1 MSILLAIG
9 LATGGGSILYLLFDR
24 RDNAVRDY
32 MLLSLFC
39 GVIAMLAYLVE
50 LNASDIWAKINA
62 IQFGYL
68 GKLLINPL
76 LICFVLRYYEAT
88 LHWFWRLMLFLPAFI
103 VQFFIFTCTNNSL
116 YYEYIGIGANGLTE
130 FRPGAVYYVAMTYTF
145 SLSALYLAILLYRR
159 KLLRKD
165 AKSLNTM
172 LLVAG
177 ILPNVCL
184 LGHLMGLGNSVD
196 LTPFGIMLGTLIL
209 TYAIMTFGLLNRDA
223 LLQNLSTAIIFLD
236 SNGHLIYANPAA
248 YHILPN
254 LDAPM
259 FKKRERDLNPLL
271 SDQLSFVSVGLATYQ
286 RKVTNL
292 KNKDGSQG
300 TLITYDDVT
309 EIKARLNRDAMTGLL
324 NHASFY
330 QTLEHDMKAADAQG
344 HPLSVAIADIDSFK
358 QVNDNFGHANG
369 DTILISLAHLLQDCC
384 KGLDVFR
391 YGGEEFAVI
400 FHADYDT
407 AEAAMAKALTKF
419 SATRFKFL
427 DRPVTFSYG
436 TAQYDGSESAVDLFD
451 RADQLMYARKK
462 ELHAREAAEQNH

>member
-1 MSILLAIG
+1 MSTLLTIG
-9 LATGGGSILYLLFDR
+9 LVSGGGTILYLLLDR

-39 GVIAMLAYLVE
+39 GVLAMLAYLVE
-50 LNASDIWAKINA
+50 LNISDLGAKITA
-62 IQFGYL
+62 IKFGYL

-76 LICFVLRYYEAT
+76 LICFALRYYEAT
-88 LHWFWRLMLFLPAFI
+88 LHWFWRLLLFLPAF
-103 VQFFIFTCTNNSL
+103 VMQFFIFTCTENNL
-116 YYEYIGIGANGLTE
+116 YYEYIGIGKDGLTE
-130 FRPGAVYYVAMTYTF
+130 FQPGTMYYAAMTYTF
-145 SLSALYLAILLYRR
+145 TLSALYLAFLLYHR
-159 KLLRKD
+159 KHLQKD
-165 AKSLNTM
+165 AKLLNTM
-172 LLVAG
+172 LLYAG
-177 ILPNVCL
+177 ILPNLCL
-184 LGHLMGLGNSVD
+184 LVYLTGFTNSLD
-196 LTPFGIMLGTLIL
+196 LTPFGIMLGTLVTTFAIL
-209 TYAIMTFGLLNRDA
+209 RFGLLNRDA
-223 LLQNLSTAIIFLD
+223 LLQNMSTAIILLD
-236 SNGHLIYANPAA
+236 SNGHLTYANPAA

-292 KNKDGSQG
+292 QNKDGSQG

-330 QTLEHDMKAADAQG
+330 QTLEHDMKTADAHD

-358 QVNDNFGHANG
+358 AINDNFGHANG
-369 DTILISLAHLLQDCC
+369 DVILISLAHLLQDCC

-400 FHADYDT
+400 FHSDYDT
-407 AEAAMAKALTKF
+407 AEAVMQKALNKF

-427 DRPVTFSYG
+427 NRPVTFSFG
-436 TAQYDGSESAVDLFD
+436 TAQFDGSETAVDMFD
-451 RADQLMYARKK
+451 RADQLMYTRKK
-462 ELHAREAAEQNH
+462 ELHAREAAENKS